1 MYIFSFDCHKDD
13 KSAKLKK
20 KRTDKS
26 GMCYVLLYNVHL
38 LATVL
43 YCLNAYS

>member
-1 MYIFSFDCHKDD
+1 MYTFSFGYHKDD
-13 KSAKLKK
+13 NSTKHKK

-26 GMCYVLLYNVHL
+26 GMCYVLLCNMHL

-43 YCLNAYS
+43 YRLNVYS